1 MGYPFFV
8 SGSENTLWLPSA
20 IYPFGLQEIAR
31 SNSSVPSMLS
41 IPRRQCA
48 GLRKCRNYNQ
58 KDISMSDR
66 INADP
71 AALAAAIYNRMSQKL
86 KEVPDAAHETPGY
99 RSAQN
104 GSRVQQTG
112 QPLPQRYQGDRTI
125 GLVKAGP
132 FARGV
137 GSNRI
142 PPQTDDTA
150 DAKQKVLAAL
160 MATGI
165 SDQTH
170 GQNAQ
175 AVRHQVPNRH
185 NDAQTKMASNEN
197 PFLTGGQQAV
207 LQALLERQTRQ
218 IS

>member
-1 MGYPFFV
+1 
-8 SGSENTLWLPSA
+8 
-20 IYPFGLQEIAR
+20 
-31 SNSSVPSMLS
+31 
-41 IPRRQCA
+41 
-48 GLRKCRNYNQ
+48 
-58 KDISMSDR
+58 MSDR

-71 AALAAAIYNRMSQKL
+71 AALAAAIHNRKTRKL
-86 KEVPDAAHETPGY
+86 EEEPGVAHDAPGH
-99 RSAQN
+99 RTAQN
-104 GSRVQQTG
+104 GSRMQPTG
-112 QPLPQRYQGDRTI
+112 QPLLQGHHGDQTS

-132 FARGV
+132 FVGGD

-150 DAKQKVLAAL
+150 DAKQKILAAL

-175 AVRHQVPNRH
+175 AVGHQEPNRL
-185 NDAQTKMASNEN
+185 NNARTKTTSSEN
-197 PFLTGGQQAV
+197 PFLTGGQKAV

>member
-1 MGYPFFV
+1 
-8 SGSENTLWLPSA
+8 
-20 IYPFGLQEIAR
+20 
-31 SNSSVPSMLS
+31 
-41 IPRRQCA
+41 
-48 GLRKCRNYNQ
+48 
-58 KDISMSDR
+58 MSDR

-71 AALAAAIYNRMSQKL
+71 AALAAAIYNRKSQKL
-86 KEVPDAAHETPGY
+86 NEEPDAVYETPGY

-104 GSRVQQTG
+104 GSRVQKTG
-112 QPLPQRYQGDRTI
+112 QPFSQLYHDDQTI

-132 FARGV
+132 FAGGD

-160 MATGI
+160 MATGM
-165 SDQTH
+165 SDQSH

-175 AVRHQVPNRH
+175 AVGHQEFNRL
-185 NDAQTKMASNEN
+185 NNAQTKTVSSEN
-197 PFLTGGQQAV
+197 PFLTGGQKAV

>member
-1 MGYPFFV
+1 
-8 SGSENTLWLPSA
+8 
-20 IYPFGLQEIAR
+20 
-31 SNSSVPSMLS
+31 
-41 IPRRQCA
+41 
-48 GLRKCRNYNQ
+48 
-58 KDISMSDR
+58 MSDR

-71 AALAAAIYNRMSQKL
+71 AALAAAIYKRKSQRL
-86 KEVPDAAHETPGY
+86 DEEPDAAHETPGY

-112 QPLPQRYQGDRTI
+112 QPLPQRYHGDRTI

-137 GSNRI
+137 GSNGT
-142 PPQTDDTA
+142 PPQTDDTT

-160 MATGI
+160 VATGI

-197 PFLTGGQQAV
+197 PFLTGGLKAV